1 MISSQRAL
9 QIYCTPFI
17 RDTNLAGAVCLF
29 QEFFTFLARTKITGK
44 VPNENRFDQ
53 KNSILT
59 SRQNGETT
67 AARALDKEHL

>member
-1 MISSQRAL
+1 L
-9 QIYCTPFI
+9 QEWSLSKNFYILGK
-17 RDTNLAGAVCLF
+17 N
-29 QEFFTFLARTKITGK
+29 KNNGK

-59 SRQNGETT
+59 SRQNGKTT